1 MIFQQMII
9 VKGWHNYA
17 AAAFQGF
24 TIVISSLSLKPSL
37 TWVHL
42 QICTFSYGF
51 LLGATYLLIVQCKSD
66 EYCMKLSTT
75 LKLGYQAC
83 CQWIYVYTIYM

>member
-1 MIFQQMII
+1 MT
-9 VKGWHNYA
+9 YA

-37 TWVHL
+37 TWLHL
-42 QICTFSYGF
+42 QICTFSYAF
-51 LLGATYLLIVQCKSD
+51 LLGATYLLIAQCKGD

-75 LKLGYQAC
+75 LKLELATKLAVNES
-83 CQWIYVYTIYM
+83 VYILYICS